1 MPAFLVMNAGANA
14 GARFELSPV
23 EKNLLGRDWQCKIV
37 LNDPQCSRVHA
48 DVFFDEDG
56 WWLRDNKSSNGTFVN
71 GQAVDEARL
80 LEGTEVRIGAC
91 VFSFSEASS
100 QKTKPVEEE
109 VPGNKTTGNLT
120 VVLDKSLNPK
130 ETGQYTLDFLK
141 GHNWGQ
147 DFFFLFQLSV
157 KLLSIDEPESV
168 VEVCMSRLAE
178 RTEAS
183 AAGFMWLSEEG
194 KLTPKMVFPQDR
206 ADNLKLDP
214 DLTRRV
220 VEQKH
225 AIRVEHDSTEGK
237 KDVADSICVPLI
249 DGGEVKG
256 AIHLYRDSKPF
267 HNAHF
272 QVACAMAN
280 IMVRSLA
287 RANRLTSLAAE
298 HSRLVEK
305 TATFDE
311 MKGESPAMLDLKSK
325 ITRVAQA
332 SGCVLIRGESGAG
345 KELVAQGI
353 HRESD
358 RRSSPMV
365 PVNCA
370 SIPESL
376 MESELF
382 GHVKGAFTGADK
394 DKKGLFEIAEGGTL
408 FLDEIGDIPVS
419 LQPKLLRVLQES
431 EIRPVGGGQSRAVD
445 IRVIAATSKDL
456 EKEMASGHFRED
468 LFYRLNVVPI
478 TLPPLRHRPE
488 DIPLLCKFFI
498 NRFNKSLGS
507 SIMNISSAAMT
518 GLMQHDWP
526 GNIRELEN
534 AIERA
539 IVLADGSTL
548 ELENFVFGKG
558 GASNPDPT
566 GSGYDGF
573 SLKAAKAELED
584 KMIRKALT
592 ATGGNRTHAANMLEI
607 SHPSL
612 LSKIKLYGIEK

>member
-1 MPAFLVMNAGANA
+1 MVANKKQKRILIIDDEENMRHMLQTMLSRYGYSICTAKDGADGLEKITDDQFDFVLCDVKMPRMNGMEFLKA
-14 GARFELSPV
+14 
-23 EKNLLGRDWQCKIV
+23 GRD
-37 LNDPQCSRVHA
+37 
-48 DVFFDEDG
+48 
-56 WWLRDNKSSNGTFVN
+56 
-71 GQAVDEARL
+71 RL
-80 LEGTEVRIGAC
+80 
-91 VFSFSEASS
+91 FS
-100 QKTKPVEEE
+100 
-109 VPGNKTTGNLT
+109 TTVIMMSAFG
-120 VVLDKSLNPK
+120 
-130 ETGQYTLDFLK
+130 
-141 GHNWGQ
+141 
-147 DFFFLFQLSV
+147 
-157 KLLSIDEPESV
+157 SID
-168 VEVCMSRLAE
+168 MAI
-178 RTEAS
+178 EA
-183 AAGFMWLSEEG
+183 M
-194 KLTPKMVFPQDR
+194 KL
-206 ADNLKLDP
+206 
-214 DLTRRV
+214 
-220 VEQKH
+220 
-225 AIRVEHDSTEGK
+225 
-237 KDVADSICVPLI
+237 
-249 DGGEVKG
+249 G
-256 AIHLYRDSKPF
+256 AYDFVSKPF
-267 HNAHF
+267 KNEE
-272 QVACAMAN
+272 
-280 IMVRSLA
+280 I
-287 RANRLTSLAAE
+287 RLTIKKAEERERLTRENIELKDQIRRIGGSLSFGNMVGRSPIIQTVFSVALKVA
-298 HSRLVEK
+298 R
-305 TATFDE
+305 FD
-311 MKGESPAMLDLKSK
+311 S
-325 ITRVAQA
+325 T
-332 SGCVLIRGESGAG
+332 VLITGESGTG

-394 DKKGLFEIAEGGTL
+394 DKKGLFEMAEGGTL

-445 IRVIAATSKDL
+445 VRVIAATSKDL

-488 DIPLLCKFFI
+488 DIPLLCQFFI

-548 ELENFVFGKG
+548 ELENFIFGKG

-566 GSGYDGF
+566 GIGYDGF

>member
-1 MPAFLVMNAGANA
+1 METNQKQKKILIIDDEENMRHMLQSMLTRYGYAIYTAKDGAEGLEKITDHQFDFVLCDVKMPRMNGMEFLKA
-14 GARFELSPV
+14 
-23 EKNLLGRDWQCKIV
+23 GRD
-37 LNDPQCSRVHA
+37 
-48 DVFFDEDG
+48 
-56 WWLRDNKSSNGTFVN
+56 
-71 GQAVDEARL
+71 RL
-80 LEGTEVRIGAC
+80 
-91 VFSFSEASS
+91 FS
-100 QKTKPVEEE
+100 
-109 VPGNKTTGNLT
+109 TTVIMMSAYG
-120 VVLDKSLNPK
+120 
-130 ETGQYTLDFLK
+130 
-141 GHNWGQ
+141 
-147 DFFFLFQLSV
+147 
-157 KLLSIDEPESV
+157 SID
-168 VEVCMSRLAE
+168 MAID
-178 RTEAS
+178 A
-183 AAGFMWLSEEG
+183 M
-194 KLTPKMVFPQDR
+194 KL
-206 ADNLKLDP
+206 
-214 DLTRRV
+214 
-220 VEQKH
+220 
-225 AIRVEHDSTEGK
+225 
-237 KDVADSICVPLI
+237 
-249 DGGEVKG
+249 G
-256 AIHLYRDSKPF
+256 AYDFVSKPF
-267 HNAHF
+267 KNEE
-272 QVACAMAN
+272 
-280 IMVRSLA
+280 I
-287 RANRLTSLAAE
+287 RLTIKKAEERERLKKENIELKDRIRRIGGSLSFGNMVGRSPIIQTVFSMALKVA
-298 HSRLVEK
+298 R
-305 TATFDE
+305 FD
-311 MKGESPAMLDLKSK
+311 S
-325 ITRVAQA
+325 T
-332 SGCVLIRGESGAG
+332 VLITGESGTG

-431 EIRPVGGGQSRAVD
+431 EIRPVGGGKSSAVD
-445 IRVIAATSKDL
+445 VRVIAATSKDL

-507 SIMNISSAAMT
+507 SITNISSAAMT
-518 GLMQHDWP
+518 ALMQHDWP

-548 ELENFVFGKG
+548 ELDNFVFGK
-558 GASNPDPT
+558 AATSNPDPT
-566 GSGYDGF
+566 DSGYDGF

-584 KMIRKALT
+584 RMIRKALA
-592 ATGGNRTHAANMLEI
+592 ATGENRTHAANMLEI

-612 LSKIKLYGIEK
+612 LSKMKLYGID

>member
-1 MPAFLVMNAGANA
+1 MVANKKQKRILIIDDEENMRHMLQTMLTRYGYSIFTAKDGADGLEKITDDQFDFVLCDVKMPRMNGMEFLKA
-14 GARFELSPV
+14 
-23 EKNLLGRDWQCKIV
+23 GRD
-37 LNDPQCSRVHA
+37 
-48 DVFFDEDG
+48 
-56 WWLRDNKSSNGTFVN
+56 
-71 GQAVDEARL
+71 RL
-80 LEGTEVRIGAC
+80 
-91 VFSFSEASS
+91 FS
-100 QKTKPVEEE
+100 
-109 VPGNKTTGNLT
+109 TTVIMMSAFG
-120 VVLDKSLNPK
+120 
-130 ETGQYTLDFLK
+130 
-141 GHNWGQ
+141 
-147 DFFFLFQLSV
+147 
-157 KLLSIDEPESV
+157 SID
-168 VEVCMSRLAE
+168 MAI
-178 RTEAS
+178 EA
-183 AAGFMWLSEEG
+183 M
-194 KLTPKMVFPQDR
+194 KL
-206 ADNLKLDP
+206 
-214 DLTRRV
+214 
-220 VEQKH
+220 
-225 AIRVEHDSTEGK
+225 
-237 KDVADSICVPLI
+237 
-249 DGGEVKG
+249 G
-256 AIHLYRDSKPF
+256 AYDFVSKPF
-267 HNAHF
+267 KNEE
-272 QVACAMAN
+272 
-280 IMVRSLA
+280 I
-287 RANRLTSLAAE
+287 RLTIKKAEERERLTKENIELKDRIRRIGGSLSFGNMVGRSPIIQTVFSVALKVA
-298 HSRLVEK
+298 R
-305 TATFDE
+305 FD
-311 MKGESPAMLDLKSK
+311 S
-325 ITRVAQA
+325 T
-332 SGCVLIRGESGAG
+332 VLITGESGTG

-507 SIMNISSAAMT
+507 SIMNISSAVMT

>member
-1 MPAFLVMNAGANA
+1 MKANNKQKKILIIDDEENMRHMLQTMLTRYDYSICTAKDGADGLEKITDDQFDFVLCDVKMPRMNGMEFLKA
-14 GARFELSPV
+14 
-23 EKNLLGRDWQCKIV
+23 GRD
-37 LNDPQCSRVHA
+37 
-48 DVFFDEDG
+48 
-56 WWLRDNKSSNGTFVN
+56 
-71 GQAVDEARL
+71 RL
-80 LEGTEVRIGAC
+80 
-91 VFSFSEASS
+91 FS
-100 QKTKPVEEE
+100 
-109 VPGNKTTGNLT
+109 TTVIMMSAYG
-120 VVLDKSLNPK
+120 
-130 ETGQYTLDFLK
+130 
-141 GHNWGQ
+141 
-147 DFFFLFQLSV
+147 
-157 KLLSIDEPESV
+157 SID
-168 VEVCMSRLAE
+168 MAI
-178 RTEAS
+178 EA
-183 AAGFMWLSEEG
+183 M
-194 KLTPKMVFPQDR
+194 KL
-206 ADNLKLDP
+206 
-214 DLTRRV
+214 
-220 VEQKH
+220 
-225 AIRVEHDSTEGK
+225 
-237 KDVADSICVPLI
+237 
-249 DGGEVKG
+249 G
-256 AIHLYRDSKPF
+256 AYDFVSKPF
-267 HNAHF
+267 KNEE
-272 QVACAMAN
+272 
-280 IMVRSLA
+280 I
-287 RANRLTSLAAE
+287 RLTIKKAEERERLTRENIELKDRIRRIGGSLSFGNMVGRSPIIQTVFSVALKVA
-298 HSRLVEK
+298 R
-305 TATFDE
+305 FD
-311 MKGESPAMLDLKSK
+311 S
-325 ITRVAQA
+325 T
-332 SGCVLIRGESGAG
+332 VLITGESGTG

-445 IRVIAATSKDL
+445 VRVIAATSKDL